1 MTVGGYFL
9 CGRYASLGDFVV
21 VVVVFTVVT
30 HAFSSPAL
38 WLRHIFCG
46 QKEKK

>member
-1 MTVGGYFL
+1 MTVGGYIL
-9 CGRYASLGDFVV
+9 CGHCASLGDFVV
-21 VVVVFTVVT
+21 AVVFTVVT
-30 HAFSSPAL
+30 HAFSSPAP